1 MYESCKAMD
10 AWARSNYS
18 QCGERAEALL
28 EQMTKESESGDPEML
43 EPNTITYNA
52 VLHAYVKQITIHNNG
67 NDSNNNHV
75 LEKVERLWQRMSDD
89 KKNTITYNNI
99 MAAYA
104 RTGNGTKCEEYFQEC
119 PQPDLV
125 SYNTLLDAW
134 SKSTDPHAADRAAQI
149 LQNMLTTANNNDDHE
164 IQPDKFSYTS
174 IILAYARSNQP
185 IKAEEILNQLISNQQ
200 CTPDVF
206 VYNAILEAH
215 VSNPERATE
224 LLNEMKEPNL
234 ISYNTVLKAW
244 AKQGNIDMAEK
255 IFDQIVAAPHIEPD
269 IVTFT
274 KLLNAMKDDASRA
287 QDYLN
292 QMLKSNN
299 GDDGQSLIQPNT
311 VTCNTVLNAWA
322 QAKQPERAEHLLKQM
337 EKLYE
342 SSLQHQ
348 IEENEK
354 YENADT
360 DEYSPTI
367 QPNTISYTTVRE
379 LILCRYSHPSIMI
392 H

>member
-1 MYESCKAMD
+1 MD

-28 EQMTKESESGDPEML
+28 ERMMKETESSGNPEVL

-52 VLHAYVKQITIHNNG
+52 VLHAYVKQITFHNNG

-89 KKNTITYNNI
+89 TKNTITYNNI

-104 RTGNGTKCEEYFQEC
+104 RTGNATKCEEYFKEC

-149 LQNMLTTANNNDDHE
+149 LQNMLATANNNDDHE

-174 IILAYARSNQP
+174 VILAYARSNQP
-185 IKAEEILNQLISNQQ
+185 IKAEEILNQMISNQQ

-244 AKQGNIDMAEK
+244 AKQGNIAMAET
-255 IFDQIVAAPHIEPD
+255 IFDQIVASPYIEPD

-274 KLLNAMKDDASRA
+274 KLLNAMKDDAPRA

-292 QMLKSNN
+292 QMLQSKK
-299 GDDGQSLIQPNT
+299 GDDDQTLIQPNT

-322 QAKQPERAEHLLKQM
+322 QAKQPERAEQLLQQM

-367 QPNTISYTTVRE
+367 QPNTISYTTVRIFFFVH
-379 LILCRYSHPSIMI
+379 LNHPIIIL
-392 H
+392 